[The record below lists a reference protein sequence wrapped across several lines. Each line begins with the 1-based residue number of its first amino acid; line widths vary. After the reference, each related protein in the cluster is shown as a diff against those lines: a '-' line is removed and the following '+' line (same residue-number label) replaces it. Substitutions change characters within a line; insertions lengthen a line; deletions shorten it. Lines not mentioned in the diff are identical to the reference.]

1 MNWAQ
6 YEQILLKREEDTRT
20 ILTEA
25 EKHYRQ
31 AQANYENAKRERAAW
46 MESTEE
52 LMKGMEQSGIYTE
65 QENDGTR
72 DTLSQQ
78 G

>member
-1 MNWAQ
+1 MNWAH
-6 YEQILLKREEDTRT
+6 YEQLLLNREKETEI

-31 AQANYENAKRERAAW
+31 AQANYEAAKRERAAW
-46 MESTEE
+46 NNGIEE
-52 LMKGMEQSGIYTE
+52 RMKGMNVNGIYTE

-72 DTLSQQ
+72 HTL
-78 G
+78 

>member
-6 YEQILLKREEDTRT
+6 YEQLLQNREKETAI

-31 AQANYENAKRERAAW
+31 AQANYEAAKRERAAW

-52 LMKGMEQSGIYTE
+52 LMKGMEQSGIYTK

-72 DTLSQQ
+72 DTLCK
-78 G
+78 

>member
-31 AQANYENAKRERAAW
+31 AQANYETAKRERAAW
-46 MESTEE
+46 NNGIEE
-52 LMKGMEQSGIYTE
+52 RMKGMEQSGIYTE

-72 DTLSQQ
+72 DTL
-78 G
+78 

>member
-6 YEQILLKREEDTRT
+6 YEQLLQNREKETAI

-31 AQANYENAKRERAAW
+31 ALANHENAKRERAAW

-52 LMKGMEQSGIYTE
+52 LMKGMESNEVCRHRLI
-65 QENDGTR
+65 D
-72 DTLSQQ
+72 
-78 G
+78 